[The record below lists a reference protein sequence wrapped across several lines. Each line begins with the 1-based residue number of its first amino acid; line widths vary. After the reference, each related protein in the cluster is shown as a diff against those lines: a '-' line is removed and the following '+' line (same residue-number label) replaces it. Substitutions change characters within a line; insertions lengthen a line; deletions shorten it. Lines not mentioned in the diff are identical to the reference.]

1 MAVRNIKRA
10 VSGRQF
16 VCTGLLPLNR
26 GSVIGHPER
35 SCHVQH
41 ARIEIDARHDPGR
54 AHLHRRKARHYS
66 SAASNIDYA
75 FAQLRPS
82 EVYQDGGPWP
92 KHSRDQLPFVHFGR
106 TTSDLPLTLLLHQMM
121 PKGRS
126 LLRL

>member
-1 MAVRNIKRA
+1 MPVTIPVGPTFTAARRA
-10 VSGRQF
+10 TIPVPQ
-16 VCTGLLPLNR
+16 
-26 GSVIGHPER
+26 
-35 SCHVQH
+35 
-41 ARIEIDARHDPGR
+41 A
-54 AHLHRRKARHYS
+54 
-66 SAASNIDYA
+66 IDYA